1 MFQQD
6 FCFRRLIQVFC
17 PCIWTRW
24 FIPFVLKTVQEEF
37 TLRPNFK
44 KDPIYCIVSSDSFLL
59 WHTRGGCPEFIIHIE
74 NLIYRCAT
82 CSFLAHMD
90 STDWKCAQKW
100 DAQRH
105 CMIGFAQ
112 ENWFIAMMHDGH
124 QWEGTEERS
133 MFQGGW
139 HGHLVWFGEKR
150 TE

>member
-1 MFQQD
+1 L
-6 FCFRRLIQVFC
+6 RR
-17 PCIWTRW
+17 
-24 FIPFVLKTVQEEF
+24 
-37 TLRPNFK
+37 NFK

-59 WHTRGGCPEFIIHIE
+59 WHTRCGCPEFIIHIE
-74 NLIYRCAT
+74 NLLYRCAT
-82 CSFLAHMD
+82 SSFLAHMD
-90 STDWKCAQKW
+90 STYWKCAQKW

-133 MFQGGW
+133 MFQAGW